1 MLPTKTFIQIITYF
15 KKLLDSKPLPNQLNN
30 NIFIFVY
37 FGKRSMYDILYLS
50 TLKQI
55 WREDMN
61 YFGREW
67 IIQVWG
73 SLDNVLSVMKN
84 NLSAGAV
91 KTYSNQTH
99 MKHIFGLYMYREYL
113 SPSYLINVS
122 FLITYFSDQVIP
134 KRYILVFFLNF
145 FFWCLKIIVRYKNT
159 LSLVHLWGKIK

>member
-1 MLPTKTFIQIITYF
+1 MIPTKKLIHIITSF
-15 KKLLDSKPLPNQLNN
+15 KRLVKSKSLPNTRSSS
-30 NIFIFVY
+30 IFTFRINTSE
-37 FGKRSMYDILYLS
+37 KERLIHDILNLS
-50 TLKQI
+50 IMKQI
-55 WREDMN
+55 WSQDMN
-61 YFGREW
+61 FFGREW

-134 KRYILVFFLNF
+134 KRYILVFFSFDAWRL
-145 FFWCLKIIVRYKNT
+145 
-159 LSLVHLWGKIK
+159 

>member
-1 MLPTKTFIQIITYF
+1 MIPTKTFIHIITSL
-15 KKLLDSKPLPNQLNN
+15 KKQWSPNHNL
-30 NIFIFVY
+30 IDDLMVFSF
-37 FGKRSMYDILYLS
+37 LYISETFATTHRCLIYQ
-50 TLKQI
+50 TYPYWGRDKVKI
-55 WREDMN
+55 WTI
-61 YFGREW
+61 FGREW

-134 KRYILVFFLNF
+134 KRYILVFFLLMVDNDF
-145 FFWCLKIIVRYKNT
+145 
-159 LSLVHLWGKIK
+159 

>member
-1 MLPTKTFIQIITYF
+1 MPNTRSSSIFTFRINTSEKERLIH
-15 KKLLDSKPLPNQLNN
+15 
-30 NIFIFVY
+30 
-37 FGKRSMYDILYLS
+37 DILNLS
-50 TLKQI
+50 IMKQI
-55 WREDMN
+55 WSQDMN
-61 YFGREW
+61 FFGREW

-134 KRYILVFFLNF
+134 KRYILVFFSFDAWRL
-145 FFWCLKIIVRYKNT
+145 
-159 LSLVHLWGKIK
+159 